1 MEFEELQ
8 KIWDTQNNQPLY
20 ALNEKAMYNRI
31 LSKKKKAYHIA
42 NISELLL
49 IVVYIGAGSFILGV
63 NLFNQS
69 ESVFMYLLSV
79 WMFGSALYSLVSR
92 IRRIKGNRRFDRSM
106 RGDLEH
112 AISIATYQVRLSWIM
127 RWNTLPIAALTIL
140 GVWQSGTPLWV
151 VALLLIFFVLGNY
164 ASGWEHNI
172 YIARKRE
179 LEILQT
185 KLADEAPGNNHSS

>member
-31 LSKKKKAYHIA
+31 LSKKKTAYKIT
-42 NISELLL
+42 NITELLL
-49 IVVYIGAGSFILGV
+49 IVVYIGAGSFLLGS

-69 ESVFMYLLSV
+69 GIFMYVLSA
-79 WMFGSALYSLVSR
+79 WMFATALYSLVSR
-92 IRRIKGNRRFDRSM
+92 IRRIKGNGRFDRSM
-106 RGDLEH
+106 RGDLQH
-112 AISIATYQVRLSWIM
+112 AISIATYQVRLSRIM

-140 GVWQSGTPLWV
+140 GVWQSGTPLWE
-151 VALLLIFFVLGNY
+151 VALILIFFALVYY

-172 YIARKRE
+172 YIGKKRE

-185 KLADEAPGNNHSS
+185 KLEDEAPGNNHSS